1 VYGSV
6 SICRQTLDCRNLF
19 GPNFTARKIIFYLIL
34 FSGADLIKDRNPD
47 DTLLQRAD
55 TFEFPHQAQLYH
67 WINQGV
73 CGNRSRGRDSG
84 QSNPYAN
91 NKKENARG

>member
-1 VYGSV
+1 LG
-6 SICRQTLDCRNLF
+6 QTLQEEKNILSF
-19 GPNFTARKIIFYLIL
+19 IL
-34 FSGADLIKDRNPD
+34 FSGADLIKDQDPD
-47 DTLLQRAD
+47 GTLLQRAD

-67 WINQGV
+67 WIDQGV